1 MTKSLL
7 LAGNT
12 TDGFI
17 NYFKE
22 YVGSSYAIFIKGG
35 SGVGKSTFMRDVE
48 TLAVERGY
56 EVEYVPCS
64 SDINSHDMLK
74 VYGMNITMI
83 DATSPH
89 VFEPS
94 CYGIDGEI
102 FDLGRF
108 LDRSK
113 LIGAGGI
120 IKDCLERKSQSYK
133 CLYNELKIARLAL
146 DNIASLY
153 FDNIESDKFHDVL
166 YDILQEARTD
176 ESCHNRDAFPDY
188 IDADGYHD
196 IRDEYVDGREV
207 VYLQSRCVDISE
219 KILESVSKALDD
231 EGISHMRFHSILNPT
246 SISAIATKNKF
257 YTATALSGRLI
268 DVDAVVDNV
277 KLSTFV
283 TDIIKERACVNHSLC
298 RAGKYFARSR
308 EAHDGIEIIYGG
320 AMDFAALEAA
330 KKEFID
336 KLFDIK

>member
-12 TDGFI
+12 TDGFV

-22 YVGSSYAIFIKGG
+22 YIGSSYAIFIKGG

-48 TLAVERGY
+48 ARALLEGY

-74 VYGMNITMI
+74 IYGLNVTMV

-102 FDLGRF
+102 FDLGAY

-120 IKDCLERKSQSYK
+120 IIDCISRKSQSYK

-146 DNIASLY
+146 DNIASIYL
-153 FDNIESDKFHDVL
+153 DNVDSEKYHEL
-166 YDILQEARTD
+166 LHDILKDARND
-176 ESCHNRDAFPDY
+176 ESCHNRDAFTDY
-188 IDADGYHD
+188 IAEDGYHD
-196 IRDEYVDGREV
+196 IRVEYVGDRKV
-207 VYLQSRCVDISE
+207 IYLQSRCTDVSE
-219 KILESVSKALDD
+219 NILESVSKTLND
-231 EGISHMRFHSILNPT
+231 EGISHMRFHSILHPT
-246 SISAIATKNKF
+246 SITAIATKNRF
-257 YTATALSGRLI
+257 YTATQI
-268 DVDAVVDNV
+268 DGEVVQVDNVIDNV
-277 KLSTFV
+277 KLATFIP
-283 TDIIKERACVNHSLC
+283 DIIKERGCVSHSLK

-308 EAHDGIEIIYGG
+308 DAHDNIEEVYRG
-320 AMDFAALEAA
+320 AMDFKGLEVQ
-330 KKEFID
+330 KEKFIEN
-336 KLFDIK
+336 LFNR